1 MSVHWTQALATM
13 AVQHLWHSALLFA
26 LAALV
31 LGRSRLSAEA
41 RSWALCAAFVLAAAS
56 PLLVLL
62 PRSAPTPVAVAQQT
76 VSPPTADSGVQVIA
90 PKPADVPHAMTTS
103 STTPTLLYGV
113 VVIWLLGTLWGLG
126 RLGQGAWQARRLHRS
141 ARRAPAL
148 ESLLRGELPSGARIA
163 LSDRAPGPMVVGLW
177 SPRIL
182 VPTAMAS
189 TLPPA
194 ALRDLLLHE
203 AAHIRRHDLWIC
215 AAQRALLAVYWW
227 SPLLRLL
234 GRRLDLARE
243 MACDERAALRS
254 GSGRSYADSLLT
266 GIAGL
271 IQQRDRS
278 VPLAVAMSATR
289 TGLRQR
295 IDGLLTL
302 DTRPARWTTRLGWG
316 ALCALA
322 LVAHVGVTV
331 AATPRLGKA
340 VILVEDAPAA
350 APRSASPQAE
360 QLLSAAGTGDISRVQ
375 QLVKAGVAVDTQ
387 VSGDGTALIIAA
399 KQGELAMVDALL
411 VLGAQPDLASR
422 GDGNPLIAAARRGHL
437 PVVERLVGAGAD
449 VNRIVAYDETPLI
462 NAARSGDVDTVAYL
476 VEHGADVNLG
486 VVADRGQW
494 RSPLNQARNDRVR
507 DYLTQRGAVTG
518 RR

>member
-1 MSVHWTQALATM
+1 M

-62 PRSAPTPVAVAQQT
+62 PRSAPTPIAVAQQT
-76 VSPPTADSGVQVIA
+76 VSPPTANSAVQVIA
-90 PKPADVPHAMTTS
+90 PKPAYVAHAMTTS
-103 STTPTLLYGV
+103 TTTPTLLHGV
-113 VVIWLLGTLWGLG
+113 VVMWLLGTLWGLG
-126 RLGQGAWQARRLHRS
+126 RLGQGAWHARRLHRS

-182 VPTAMAS
+182 VPTTMAS

-227 SPLLRLL
+227 SPFLRLL

-254 GSGRSYADSLLT
+254 GSGSGRGYADSLLT

-316 ALCALA
+316 ALCAIA

-350 APRSASPQAE
+350 SPRGASPQAE
-360 QLLSAAGTGDISRVQ
+360 QLLSAAGTGDVSRVQ
-375 QLVKAGVAVDTQ
+375 QLVKTGVAVDTQ

-486 VVADRGQW
+486 VVADQGQW

-507 DYLTQRGAVTG
+507 DYLTQRGAIAG